1 MCPGAQAAPGSKHR
15 VYDAR
20 CAILR
25 LLDSRQFVR
34 NQTNSFWP
42 YRPDSRSDRISRIIY
57 HQRLHGRGVGLPPR
71 TPCYMVGLCHE
82 LSVCTV
88 WHVGRLAAGSALLAW
103 RRRLSRY
110 FGLAPRICAASFVAF
125 LVGSFLNAYVM
136 SRMKLHSDGG
146 KHFSYRAIASTVVGE
161 TGDSL
166 VFFPLALGGVVPWPV
181 IPLLMLNQVVL
192 KTAYEIVVLP
202 ITIRVVRALKRHEG
216 EDTYDKGI
224 SYSVWKIFDI

>member
-1 MCPGAQAAPGSKHR
+1 
-15 VYDAR
+15 
-20 CAILR
+20 
-25 LLDSRQFVR
+25 
-34 NQTNSFWP
+34 
-42 YRPDSRSDRISRIIY
+42 
-57 HQRLHGRGVGLPPR
+57 
-71 TPCYMVGLCHE
+71 
-82 LSVCTV
+82 
-88 WHVGRLAAGSALLAW
+88 
-103 RRRLSRY
+103 
-110 FGLAPRICAASFVAF
+110 
-125 LVGSFLNAYVM
+125 M

>member
-1 MCPGAQAAPGSKHR
+1 MVEVWGYRRARLVIWLGFAMNFLFVLFGMLADWLPGAPYWHDEEGFH
-15 VYDAR
+15 
-20 CAILR
+20 AI
-25 LLDSRQFVR
+25 
-34 NQTNSFWP
+34 
-42 YRPDSRSDRISRIIY
+42 
-57 HQRLHGRGVGLPPR
+57 
-71 TPCYMVGLCHE
+71 
-82 LSVCTV
+82 
-88 WHVGRLAAGSALLAW
+88 
-103 RRRLSRY
+103 